1 MARRRRNRKSRDR
14 ALQAEISVQSAFGKV
29 ADALAQCDHLDA
41 QLRAQQA
48 LVDVVRRSHTLAEA
62 RYRAGTDGYLQVL
75 DAQRAMYAAQQDLV
89 ALRLQDD
96 SNRVALYTVLGGGA
110 DATTANE
117 FSPFSRCSL

>member
-1 MARRRRNRKSRDR
+1 M
-14 ALQAEISVQSAFGKV
+14 QAEISVQSAFGEV

-48 LVDVVRRSHTLAEA
+48 LVDVVRRSRTLAEA

-89 ALRLQDD
+89 ALRLDD

-110 DATTANE
+110 DATAAN
-117 FSPFSRCSL
+117 R